1 MKLHLQLDTGLV
13 GCSIK
18 DSMEIDDEDLDGLD
32 DDEKVKFLRE
42 YAEDWMWNQ
51 IELDYWEEGTR

>member
-1 MKLHLQLDTGLV
+1 
-13 GCSIK
+13 
-18 DSMEIDDEDLDGLD
+18 MEIDDEDLDGLD